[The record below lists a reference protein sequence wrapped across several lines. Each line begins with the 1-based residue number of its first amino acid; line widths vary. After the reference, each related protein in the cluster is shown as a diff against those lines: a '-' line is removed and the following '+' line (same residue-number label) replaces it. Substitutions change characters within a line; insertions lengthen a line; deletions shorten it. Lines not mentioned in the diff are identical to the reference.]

1 MAKKSRRR
9 SYPERKTA
17 LGRFIKTTYDHPEWP
32 VILFEGD
39 SWFSYPLNT
48 NIVPH
53 IRARGQMAIL
63 NDARIGDEIHKIAF
77 HNQGKKFRKYLQRF
91 DFDFIFLSGGGND
104 ILAKGGIKRFL
115 KDPLPGSGT
124 IDDFFD
130 KGKFALMLAEIKL
143 AYEEIIRLR
152 DQTETRPIIVVH
164 GYDYPVVDNGVNLV
178 VKKLGPW
185 LFKYL
190 RKKGAPE
197 AVQREISVF
206 LIDAFN
212 QVLFDLAVENSRFV
226 HVDTRGLLPD
236 DGDWANEIHPTGA
249 GFARV
254 ADRMLLEAG
263 LS

>member
-1 MAKKSRRR
+1 MLGFSASGLNLCHNPPKIIATDTQNTLTATTDIVLNPFTKSIGAVI
-9 SYPERKTA
+9 SSGFGGINANTIAMNIPYP
-17 LGRFIKTTYDHPEWP
+17 TT
-32 VILFEGD
+32 
-39 SWFSYPLNT
+39 
-48 NIVPH
+48 
-53 IRARGQMAIL
+53 
-63 NDARIGDEIHKIAF
+63 EII
-77 HNQGKKFRKYLQRF
+77 F